1 MVRLLLRM
9 VILIACLHPR
19 CCSGAESAPVLVYEG
34 LANASA
40 AVSVG
45 PTRFITGC
53 DEDNVLK
60 LYEVGGRQPLSRF
73 EASPWLGLQT
83 RNGEADFEGAAR
95 IGDVAFWIGSHG
107 RNSSGDRRP
116 DRQRLVAFR
125 MVSREGK
132 DSLELVGQPVRNLL
146 EELQTDP
153 GLALL
158 DLRTAAT
165 RTPDHGGLN
174 IEGLA
179 EGANRSLVL
188 GLRGPLHEGRAVLI
202 PLLNPLERI
211 QGKPAQLAAPVFLD
225 LGGRGIRD
233 LVRVDNDLYI
243 LAGSP
248 DGGGKTHLYRWSG
261 NGREPGR
268 VETPKLKGLNPEAL
282 VLLGEGQDRRLLVLS
297 DDGNLASNRGPEPG
311 PRTFRAVAV
320 PIPDTR

>member
-1 MVRLLLRM
+1 MLRPLLHM
-9 VILIACLHPR
+9 VILITCLHAGS
-19 CCSGAESAPVLVYEG
+19 CSGAESASALVFEG

-40 AVSVG
+40 GVAVG
-45 PTRFITGC
+45 PNRFIVGC
-53 DEDNVLK
+53 DEDNALK
-60 LYEVGGRQPLSRF
+60 LYEVGGRKPLSRF
-73 EASPWLGLQT
+73 ETSPWLGLQT

-107 RNSSGDRRP
+107 RNGSGDRRP

-125 MVSREGK
+125 MVSREGD
-132 DSLELVGQPVRNLL
+132 DSLELLGRPVQNLL
-146 EELQTDP
+146 EELLTDP

-158 DLRTAAT
+158 NLRTAAT
-165 RTPDHGGLN
+165 RPPDHGGLN

-179 EGANRSLVL
+179 EGADRSLVL
-188 GLRGPLHEGRAVLI
+188 GLRGPLHGGRAVLI

-211 QGKPAQLAAPVFLD
+211 QGKPAKLAAPVFLD

-261 NGREPGR
+261 KGMEPGR

-311 PRTFRAVAV
+311 SRTFRAVAV